1 MPNHTTTRSRDR
13 YNTFIMKYKF
23 DYAILVL
30 SLSCLISCD
39 RPECENENPI
49 FETNE
54 PNSKK
59 YKDEL
64 VNQLNRID
72 QSKLTYWLQ
81 KYDEQNGE
89 ETLYF
94 NIQGD
99 GLCAILHLTINDWHK
114 LENIRERKGVGRR
127 GAEFTNLK
135 FQINQDTLSTDF
147 IYVTY
152 DRLID

>member
-1 MPNHTTTRSRDR
+1 
-13 YNTFIMKYKF
+13 MKYK
-23 DYAILVL
+23 IVHTLL
-30 SLSCLISCD
+30 LISLICLISCD
-39 RPECENENPI
+39 RPECKNENPI

-64 VNQLNRID
+64 ANQLERVD
-72 QSKLTYWLQ
+72 QSELTYWLQ
-81 KYDEQNGE
+81 KYDDLNGK

-99 GLCAILHLTINDWHK
+99 GLCAILHLTINDWNK

-135 FQINQDTLSTDF
+135 FQIKQDSFSTDF
-147 IYVTY
+147 VYITY

>member
-1 MPNHTTTRSRDR
+1 
-13 YNTFIMKYKF
+13 MKYKTT
-23 DYAILVL
+23 YTLLLI
-30 SLSCLISCD
+30 SLNCLISCD
-39 RPECENENPI
+39 RPKCKNENPI

-72 QSKLTYWLQ
+72 QSELTYWLQ
-81 KYDEQNGE
+81 KYDDQNGKE
-89 ETLYF
+89 SLYF

-99 GLCAILHLTINDWHK
+99 GLCAILHLTVNDWNK
-114 LENIRERKGVGRR
+114 LENVRDRKGVGRR

-135 FQINQDTLSTDF
+135 FKIKQDSMSTTF
-147 IYVTY
+147 SYVTY

>member
-1 MPNHTTTRSRDR
+1 
-13 YNTFIMKYKF
+13 MKYKTT
-23 DYAILVL
+23 YTLLLI
-30 SLSCLISCD
+30 SLNCLISCD
-39 RPECENENPI
+39 RPKCKNENPI

-72 QSKLTYWLQ
+72 QSELTYWLQ
-81 KYDEQNGE
+81 KYDDQNGKE
-89 ETLYF
+89 SLYF

-99 GLCAILHLTINDWHK
+99 GLCAILHLTVNDWNK
-114 LENIRERKGVGRR
+114 LENVRDRKGVGRR

-135 FQINQDTLSTDF
+135 FKIKQDSMSTTF
-147 IYVTY
+147 SYITY